1 MAWDEWIA
9 TYVDAIKTKQK
20 DGPYTLVGYSQGMHW
35 CYAVGEALRKK
46 GDQVAEMIILDPNF
60 PAWNFADRVANWD
73 GPQVAAAMG
82 APQFVAKTFMGCF
95 MVPSLK
101 KGAKW
106 ETAAAREKTVSTA
119 LAAMTKDPANYEAMI
134 IHTEMDTDV
143 TIVDNPLDAVTAI
156 PPEQRTEKVGKMIA
170 DKFDG
175 LDAAF
180 VRRVIDFR
188 GVSALRWVNYVPEKV
203 PVGTKVY
210 IAFADRAHFNAY
222 SKQYS
227 VEQGFDRFHERG
239 MDQIEEHIFKMD
251 TKCKPGSVDAKWK
264 GMMVAF
270 ELHFRF
276 MHAPTIWEQLKTN
289 IWTKIGML

>member
-20 DGPYTLVGYSQGMHW
+20 GGPYTLVGYSQGMHW

-60 PAWNFADRVANWD
+60 PAWNFADRVAKWD

-119 LAAMTKDPANYEAMI
+119 LAA
-134 IHTEMDTDV
+134 
-143 TIVDNPLDAVTAI
+143 
-156 PPEQRTEKVGKMIA
+156 
-170 DKFDG
+170 
-175 LDAAF
+175 
-180 VRRVIDFR
+180 
-188 GVSALRWVNYVPEKV
+188 
-203 PVGTKVY
+203 
-210 IAFADRAHFNAY
+210 
-222 SKQYS
+222 
-227 VEQGFDRFHERG
+227 